1 MSRSAALAVAVLLL
15 TAGVAPAVA
24 VDASPAP
31 APSPATATQA
41 ADDALTASTAEE
53 DALTAST
60 PEEDAASPA
69 NNTTQRLPITGPVT
83 ENYSTVE
90 LDFGASM
97 ALSNERVASQY
108 QVSLVEL
115 QLEQVQTERARGAIV
130 GEYLDATVEELT
142 ALNAAEERAVARY
155 RQGEIS
161 AETLLVKFAMID
173 RRARAIDDSLARI
186 ENAGTPLT
194 RSTRDRIRNVD
205 LGLDSFNTPAR
216 RHVALAATGELKGGV
231 NPLHVAASDQGVAVE
246 MLDGGE
252 YHRNA
257 IRFDNRMSGG
267 VDQFEDYV
275 DFQNRVN
282 ELYPWARSSFQGGI
296 SIDVYP
302 GWNLYRATGRHP
314 QGSLTVYADGA
325 TRDVY
330 RETQV
335 LLLDRLPELETVRAI
350 RENVSVSVTPTA
362 SGGPVLVNVTR
373 LAVGNES
380 ATPLDAV
387 VRVNDHTVG
396 RTGGDGTIWLLPPS
410 EGDYEVRVVQD
421 GTSINVTVP
430 N

>member
-15 TAGVAPAVA
+15 TAGVAPVVA

-31 APSPATATQA
+31 PHALATATQA
-41 ADDALTASTAEE
+41 TDDALTASTSE
-53 DALTAST
+53 DDTLAAST

-69 NNTTQRLPITGPVT
+69 NNTTQRLPLTGPVT

-97 ALSNERVASQY
+97 GLSNERVASQY

-142 ALNAAEERAVARY
+142 ALNAAEDRAVARY

-173 RRARAIDDSLARI
+173 RRARAIDDSLSRI

-194 RSTRDRIRNVD
+194 RSTRDRIRNVG
-205 LGLDSFNTPAR
+205 LGLDSFNTPVR

-231 NPLHVAASDQGVAVE
+231 NPLHVAASDRGVVLE

-257 IRFDNRMSGG
+257 IRFDNRATGG

-275 DFQNRVN
+275 DFQNRVS
-282 ELYPWARSSFQGGI
+282 ELYPWAQPSFQGGI
-296 SIDVYP
+296 NIDVYP

-325 TRDVY
+325 TRNVY
-330 RETQV
+330 RENQV
-335 LLLDRLPELETVRAI
+335 LLLDRLPEIETVRAI

-373 LAVGNES
+373 PAVGNES
-380 ATPLDAV
+380 TTPLDAV

-396 RTGGDGTIWLLPPS
+396 RTGGDGTIWLLAPY
-410 EGDYEVRVVQD
+410 EGDYDVRVVQD
-421 GTSINVTVP
+421 GTSINVSVP